1 MLTVIDILNK
11 FIVFS
16 SPLDSTVAILIEF
29 GTCFI
34 ITTNKTVYHLDEKD
48 LQSKL
53 SLLFKKNLYDIAV
66 RIAKS
71 NQYDSE
77 GLADIFKQY
86 GDHLYGKGD
95 FSGAVEQ
102 YTKTIGY
109 LEPSYI
115 IRRFLDSRHI
125 NYLTDYLQAL
135 HKQSKA
141 TADHTTLLL
150 NCFTRLDKTDQLK
163 EFLGNDKNPD
173 LMFDLDVAIK
183 VCRNASVQHA
193 MALAKRNQKH
203 DSCISILTE
212 DMDAYAEALDYI
224 SKLPF
229 QDAEDSLKR
238 YGNVLM
244 EKCPAETTELL
255 KKLCTDYYQQQKG
268 GGTANGGRDTFDGTT
283 SNVTESIVF
292 DTSPHI
298 DRANAEDFIHL
309 FVKSS
314 PELLIDFLEHLVMNL
329 GQCSQL
335 VYNTLIEHYLR
346 QWKCDKRAEHRLMEI
361 LQRPNGGDGDEHSI
375 PYDPNHVLILCS
387 TYKFWPGI
395 MHIYEEQQLYHL
407 IVRHYLKIG
416 DYNSLINTCKRLGTM
431 QPSLWLQALTGLRD
445 NKEAPS
451 NLLSQVLQV
460 IGELICFVYICHYLS
475 NDHHPLRVSSSR
487 KTTIATPSAALF
499 GRRKWTESRF
509 GARLFLASVPKRQ

>member
-102 YTKTIGY
+102 YTKTIGF

-183 VCRNASVQHA
+183 VCRNASVEHA
-193 MALAKRNQKH
+193 LALAKRNEKH

-212 DMDAYAEALDYI
+212 DMNAFAEALDYI

-229 QDAEDSLKR
+229 HDAEDSLKR
-238 YGNVLM
+238 YGNILM

-255 KKLCTDYYQQQKG
+255 KKLCTDYYQQYQKG
-268 GGTANGGRDTFDGTT
+268 SNVLDGGRDIFDGNAMNM
-283 SNVTESIVF
+283 SESIVF

-298 DRANAEDFIHL
+298 DRAHAEDFIHL
-309 FVKSS
+309 FVKAS

-329 GQCSQL
+329 SNCSQL

-346 QWKCDKRAEHRLMEI
+346 QWRCDKRAEQRLMEI
-361 LQRPNGGDGDEHSI
+361 LQRPNDGEIGGRDGGVNEHNI
-375 PYDPNHVLILCS
+375 PYDRNHVLILCS

-460 IGELICFVYICHYLS
+460 IGKEFLDNVTIVRCYNSFIYLNIMCGCVCVFS
-475 NDHHPLRVSSSR
+475 AR
-487 KTTIATPSAALF
+487 KTTIAASSAAVP
-499 GRRKWTESRF
+499 GR
-509 GARLFLASVPKRQ
+509 

>member
-1 MLTVIDILNK
+1 MSVATNWPPLSQFDAVVRYFRDSVLTVIDILNK

-34 ITTNKTVYHLDEKD
+34 ITANKTVYHLDEKD

-86 GDHLYGKGD
+86 GDHLYSKGD
-95 FSGAVEQ
+95 FAGAIEQ
-102 YTKTIGY
+102 YAKTIGY

-125 NYLTDYLQAL
+125 NYLIDYLQAL
-135 HKQSKA
+135 HKQGKA
-141 TADHTTLLL
+141 TPDHTTLLL

-163 EFLGNDKNPD
+163 EFLSNDKNPD

-183 VCRNASVQHA
+183 VCRNASVGHA
-193 MALAKRNQKH
+193 LALAKRNQKH
-203 DSCISILTE
+203 DACISILTE
-212 DMDAYAEALDYI
+212 DMNAYADALDYI

-229 QDAEDSLKR
+229 HDAEECLRR
-238 YGNVLM
+238 YGNILM
-244 EKCPAETTELL
+244 EKCPQQTTELL
-255 KKLCTDYYQQQKG
+255 KRLCTDYYQQQHKDG
-268 GGTANGGRDTFDGTT
+268 ANVIDGSDTFDATAMHM
-283 SNVTESIVF
+283 TESIVF

-314 PELLIDFLEHLVMNL
+314 SELLIDFLEYLVLNL
-329 GQCSQL
+329 SSSSQL

-346 QWKCDKRAEHRLMEI
+346 QWTHDKRAEQRLVEI
-361 LQRPNGGDGDEHSI
+361 LQRPHIDHDQNGI
-375 PYDPNHVLILCS
+375 PYDRNHVLILCS
-387 TYKFWPGI
+387 TYKYWPGI

-416 DYNSLINTCKRLGTM
+416 DYNGLISTCKRLGTM

-445 NKEAPS
+445 NKDAPS

-460 IGELICFVYICHYLS
+460 IGKQI
-475 NDHHPLRVSSSR
+475 SSSSDLR
-487 KTTIATPSAALF
+487 HFHFS
-499 GRRKWTESRF
+499 
-509 GARLFLASVPKRQ
+509 LFLSLHH